1 MVMRYTGMNRTT
13 PRGVKPHV
21 ALIRTLRSYV
31 EQHLSDLVDTNKFEP
46 TVIDGADDRGRDDIV
61 EAKLAISGQT
71 FVFQIEG
78 SDQSVPETIMPNG
91 ALGVVHEQ
99 SGMTVSGPLDAGI
112 WQRIEALVRVASK

>member
-21 ALIRTLRSYV
+21 ALIRTLRSYD
-31 EQHLSDLVDTNKFEP
+31 EQHLSDLVDMNKFEP

-61 EAKLAISGQT
+61 EAKLAINGQM

-78 SDQSVPETIMPNG
+78 SDQSVPESAKPCG

-99 SGMTVSGPLDAGI
+99 SGMAVTGPLDATTWG
-112 WQRIEALVRVASK
+112 RIEALVRFASK